1 MCGIA
6 GLIADV
12 DPDEARTAVDAMLD
26 AEFHRGPDSGGSY
39 VVRTPTATV
48 GLGTRRLA
56 ILDTSDLGAQP
67 MVDEA
72 TGNVLVYNGE
82 IYNFRSLRSELEA
95 AGFVFRSRSDT
106 EVLLKAYARWGTDAV
121 ARL

>member
-1 MCGIA
+1 MQSATMAALCR
-6 GLIADV
+6 V
-12 DPDEARTAVDAMLD
+12 Q
-26 AEFHRGPDSGGSY
+26 
-39 VVRTPTATV
+39 TATMNAGSFERNGMDGPIGCLHSNRR

-56 ILDTSDLGAQP
+56 ILDTSDLGSQP

-106 EVLLKAYARWGTDAV
+106 EVLLKAYARWGTDA
-121 ARL
+121 